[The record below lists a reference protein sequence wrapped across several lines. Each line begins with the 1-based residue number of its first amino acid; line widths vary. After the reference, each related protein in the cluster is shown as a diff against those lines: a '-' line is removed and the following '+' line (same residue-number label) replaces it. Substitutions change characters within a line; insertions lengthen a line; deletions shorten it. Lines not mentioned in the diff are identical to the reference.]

1 VSGRTSAGRA
11 DTTIGARR
19 ARRSRGAYR
28 KGRRR
33 ALVWLVVLLL
43 GGLTAGLIAVL
54 GPLEETIK
62 EITLP
67 LRHDDIIRQQAREK
81 RLDPALIAAVIYGES
96 KFQQRTSEAGA
107 VGLMQ
112 ILPATADFVAR
123 KTGGTNFQHSDLSD
137 PQINISYGSWY
148 LRYLLDIYRGNR
160 VAAVAAYNAGRRHVD
175 RWGGQSLTLDDIR
188 FPETRQYTEEV
199 LDKRNEYA
207 ERYRQELRR

>member
-1 VSGRTSAGRA
+1 VSGRTSTERAGAAVGPRQ
-11 DTTIGARR
+11 TRR
-19 ARRSRGAYR
+19 ARGARR

-33 ALVWLVVLLL
+33 AVLWITVLSL
-43 GGLTAGLIAVL
+43 GAATAGLIAVL

-67 LRHDDIIRQQAREK
+67 LRHEDIIRQQAREK
-81 RLDPALIAAVIYGES
+81 NLDPALIAAVIYGES
-96 KFQQRTSEAGA
+96 KFRERTSDAGA

-123 KTGGTNFQHSDLSD
+123 KTGGTRFQHSDLSD

-148 LRYLLDIYRGNR
+148 LRYLLDLYGGNR

-175 RWGGQSLTLDDIR
+175 RWGGRGLTIDHIR

-199 LDKRNEYA
+199 LDKRDEYA
-207 ERYRQELRR
+207 ERYRTELRR